1 MSGGVPKKFVV
12 VGKMIDSQFDTMSFR
27 MVDET
32 ICPSSTNIA
41 ELDEIFSNVT
51 ANVPPLVVIL
61 SPSPTDQEFN
71 SSLVDRPRRLYYTG
85 GNHRKNEH
93 KE

>member
-32 ICPSSTNIA
+32 ICSSSTKIA
-41 ELDEIFSNVT
+41 ELEEIFFTVT
-51 ANVPPLVVIL
+51 ANVPSLVVIL
-61 SPSPTDQEFN
+61 SPSPTDHEFRQ
-71 SSLVDRPRRLYYTG
+71 LLG
-85 GNHRKNEH
+85 
-93 KE
+93 

>member
-12 VGKMIDSQFDTMSFR
+12 VGKMIDSQFETMSFR

-41 ELDEIFSNVT
+41 ELEEIFSTVT
-51 ANVPPLVVIL
+51 ANVPSLEVIL
-61 SPSPTDQEFN
+61 SSSPTDHEFRQ
-71 SSLVDRPRRLYYTG
+71 LLG
-85 GNHRKNEH
+85 
-93 KE
+93 